1 MIVGIG
7 CDIVDLA
14 RINVDD
20 DRLAVKVLSEPEL
33 EIYRKITNKNIKRQ
47 YLGTRFSVKES
58 FYKATS
64 HLNLEHT
71 YKSLTLLND
80 ENGRPFLN
88 YPNAHVSISHE
99 KQMAITYVVVEN
111 IE

>member
-7 CDIVDLA
+7 CDIVDLG

-20 DRLAVKVLSEPEL
+20 DRLAVKVLSDQEL

-111 IE
+111 NE